1 LCLVGLA
8 LPSASLQAQIGE
20 FGADLNV
27 LRRFYTPP
35 RSEQSNHY
43 FDLFGGSKVY
53 ETLLNEGLTNNRAL
67 IVLSHGKGIVRYS
80 SLRYGYYPD
89 EKVWAETNVPYFSAA
104 DLAHVLGDKAAA
116 QIHNIMIAGCNRE
129 DAFEARE
136 LRRYFVNATN
146 ITHSL
151 GGKEGYEMV
160 FRHTLTHA
168 SSDIRLLYSSA
179 GNFKLRGVSVA
190 ARARKLGFAPYLSEL
205 FRHGEQFAYATQIAG
220 RELLEPS
227 ILQHAPAEPA
237 EARLAEAA
245 TQIVAAARKKNTV
258 VPAGGPARATRPEQ
272 AVPPPPSSQSSPGVI
287 RWRNANSE
295 DAPTSTSGVVRWTS
309 ALSEP

>member
-1 LCLVGLA
+1 MKKVETA
-8 LPSASLQAQIGE
+8 IAS
-20 FGADLNV
+20 
-27 LRRFYTPP
+27 
-35 RSEQSNHY
+35 
-43 FDLFGGSKVY
+43 
-53 ETLLNEGLTNNRAL
+53 
-67 IVLSHGKGIVRYS
+67 
-80 SLRYGYYPD
+80 
-89 EKVWAETNVPYFSAA
+89 
-104 DLAHVLGDKAAA
+104 GDKAAA

-272 AVPPPPSSQSSPGVI
+272 AVLPAPEPSSQSSPGVI